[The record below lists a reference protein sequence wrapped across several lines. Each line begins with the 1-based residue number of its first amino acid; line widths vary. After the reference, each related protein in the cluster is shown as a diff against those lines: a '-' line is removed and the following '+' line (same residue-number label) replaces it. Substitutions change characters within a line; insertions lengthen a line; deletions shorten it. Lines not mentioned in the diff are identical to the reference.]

1 MENETVAPPVMIT
14 EKGEKKLIKS
24 DLNKY
29 KINFTNTDRNIIL
42 SSASIDFPYFLIT
55 KSLSKK
61 IFFATRIFF
70 DYVMDNKDILS
81 EKQIIN
87 LSNRFKTK
95 IKFIHSDNTALLFE
109 LRLYFSFGVIYSME
123 KKIDA
128 VSLYAFIK
136 FVTHKSKYLFIL
148 LNYIMYVFLVRVDT
162 TTMPKISDDEIK
174 KLNEIISTNCHL
186 MRVTVD
192 DKKLRSLF
200 MNMLYKRTQV
210 TNIPKVDRNH
220 WAYKNPFEWLINE
233 NKTKKGIR

>member
-61 IFFATRIFF
+61 NIFRYPHFF

-123 KKIDA
+123 KKIDS
-128 VSLYAFIK
+128 VSF
-136 FVTHKSKYLFIL
+136 KSKYLFIL

-162 TTMPKISDDEIK
+162 ITMLKISDDEIK

-220 WAYKNPFEWLINE
+220 
-233 NKTKKGIR
+233 